1 MPAIFVDTA
10 HGPTN
15 KLYDGSKAGASS
27 GKAEAKMQAIVKS
40 IIDHTA
46 GFTTV
51 KDANAKGYIVRLE
64 IAKLEVADQKT
75 KCKMSGSITRYP
87 KAVAMGG
94 AGKGDE
100 MVSLGWG
107 GNAMADGTNDA
118 AMLDCVEA
126 ITEDMLKKTGINAMR
141 NDFTKR

>member
-1 MPAIFVDTA
+1 MPNIFVDTA

-15 KLYDGSKAGASS
+15 KLYDGSKAGAAS
-27 GKAEAKMQAIVKS
+27 GKAEAKMQAVVKDQ
-40 IIDHTA
+40 IDHAA

-64 IAKLEVADQKT
+64 ISKVEIADHKT

-87 KAVAMGG
+87 KGVAMGG

-107 GNAMADGTNDA
+107 GSAMADGTNES

-141 NDFTKR
+141 TDFAKR

>member
-15 KLYDGSKAGASS
+15 KLYDGSKAGAAA
-27 GKAEAKMQAIVKS
+27 GKAEAKMQAVVKRV
-40 IIDHTA
+40 IDKTA

-51 KDANAKGYIVRLE
+51 KDANSKGYIVRLE
-64 IAKLEVADQKT
+64 ISKLEVANHET
-75 KCKMSGSITRYP
+75 KCRMSGSITRYP
-87 KAVAMGG
+87 KGVALGG

-100 MVSLGWG
+100 MVSLGWS
-107 GNAMADGTNDA
+107 GNATATGTDDS

-126 ITEDMLKKTGINAMR
+126 ITESMLAKGISTMR
-141 NDFTKR
+141 NDMTKR

>member
-27 GKAEAKMQAIVKS
+27 GKAEAKMQAVVKR
-40 IIDHTA
+40 IIDKTA

-51 KDANAKGYIVRLE
+51 KDANSKGYTVRLE
-64 IAKLEVADQKT
+64 ISTLEVANRET

-87 KAVAMGG
+87 RGVAVGG
-94 AGKGDE
+94 SGKGDE
-100 MVSLGWG
+100 MVSLGWSG
-107 GNAMADGTNDA
+107 HATATGTDES
-118 AMLDCVEA
+118 AMLDCVDA
-126 ITEDMLKKTGINAMR
+126 ITESMLTKNGISAMR
-141 NDFTKR
+141 NDMTKR

>member
-15 KLYDGSKAGASS
+15 KLYDGSKAGAAS
-27 GKAEAKMQAIVKS
+27 GKAEAKMQAVVKR
-40 IIDHTA
+40 IIDKTA

-51 KDANAKGYIVRLE
+51 KDANSKGYTVRLE
-64 IAKLEVADQKT
+64 IAKLEVTSNET

-87 KAVAMGG
+87 KGVARGG

-107 GNAMADGTNDA
+107 GHATATGTGESA
-118 AMLDCVEA
+118 IIDCVEA
-126 ITEDMLKKTGINAMR
+126 ITEDMLTKTGINAMR
-141 NDFTKR
+141 NDMTKR